1 MNYRENQ
8 YEKLTTE
15 ANARVSNGESI
26 ESTLEW
32 LNSEVNSITL
42 ICISKQSYLA
52 SDKEEWKDRLE
63 GAEEARDQ
71 FVAQHKG
78 AGVAKND

>member
-15 ANARVSNGESI
+15 ANTRISNGESI

-32 LNSEVNSITL
+32 LNSEVNFITRT
-42 ICISKQSYLA
+42 CISKQSYTA
-52 SDKEEWKDRLE
+52 SDKEEWEDRLE

-71 FVAQHKG
+71 FVSQQRE
-78 AGVAKND
+78 AGVMGSD

>member
-8 YEKLTTE
+8 YEKLTAE
-15 ANARVSNGESI
+15 ANARINKGESV

-32 LNSEVNSITL
+32 LNSEVNSITRT
-42 ICISKQSYLA
+42 CISKQSYTA
-52 SDKEEWKDRLE
+52 PDKEEWKDRLE

-71 FVAQHKG
+71 FAAWQG
-78 AGVAKND
+78 AGGGGE

>member
-15 ANARVSNGESI
+15 ANARIDRGESV

-32 LNSEVNSITL
+32 LNLSL
-42 ICISKQSYLA
+42 IHI
-52 SDKEEWKDRLE
+52 
-63 GAEEARDQ
+63 
-71 FVAQHKG
+71 
-78 AGVAKND
+78 

>member
-15 ANARVSNGESI
+15 ANARIDKGESV

-32 LNSEVNSITL
+32 LNSEVNSITRT
-42 ICISKQSYLA
+42 CISKQSYTA
-52 SDKEEWKDRLE
+52 PDKEEWKARLE

-71 FVAQHKG
+71 FDAWQGSEVAE
-78 AGVAKND
+78 

>member
-8 YEKLTTE
+8 YEKLTAE
-15 ANARVSNGESI
+15 ANARINRGESI
-26 ESTLEW
+26 ENTLEW
-32 LNSEVNSITL
+32 LNSQVNSIMHT
-42 ICISKQSYLA
+42 CIIKQSYIA

-78 AGVAKND
+78 AGVTKND